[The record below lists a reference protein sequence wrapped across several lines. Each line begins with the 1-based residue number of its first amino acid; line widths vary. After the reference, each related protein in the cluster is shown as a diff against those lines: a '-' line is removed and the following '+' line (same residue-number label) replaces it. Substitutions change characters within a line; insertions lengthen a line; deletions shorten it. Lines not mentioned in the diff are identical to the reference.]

1 MTHLISDKLVELV
14 EKHSDEILKRWTS
27 RLLSDPSTSSFL
39 SSHMKYIEDKA
50 RSILKNLGQWV
61 SYETSKEEV
70 GRLYA
75 AEGIELF
82 QMAIPL
88 CEGIRAIMVLRRT
101 LWNFVLNE
109 SAFDSAFQLHQM
121 QELSDRVIL
130 FFDRSLFYMVRGY
143 TEAMHRKYREYCTLS
158 PEDDAQ
164 VFFEKS
170 FYNR

>member
-14 EKHSDEILKRWTS
+14 EKHSDEILKRWTT
-27 RLLSDPSTSSFL
+27 RLLSDPETSSY
-39 SSHMKYIEDKA
+39 STTHAKYIEDKA
-50 RSILKNLGQWV
+50 RGVLKHLGQWV

-70 GRLYA
+70 GRRYA

-82 QMAIPL
+82 RMSIPL
-88 CEGIRAIMVLRRT
+88 CEGMRAIMVLRRT

-130 FFDRSLFYMVRGY
+130 FFDRAQFYMVRGY
-143 TEAMHRKYREYCTLS
+143 TEAMHKKFQEYCSLS

-164 VFFEKS
+164 IFFEKS